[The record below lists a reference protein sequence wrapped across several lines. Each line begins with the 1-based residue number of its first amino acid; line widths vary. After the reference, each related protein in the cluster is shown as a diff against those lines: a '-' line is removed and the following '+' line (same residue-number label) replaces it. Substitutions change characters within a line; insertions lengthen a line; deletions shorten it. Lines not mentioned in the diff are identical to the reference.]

1 MKTKR
6 TMTIFIT
13 FLMLASSGLMGSCI
27 PINGE
32 KGNGNVVKQD
42 RKVSGFTSLEVSGAF
57 TVYLYQGNSESL
69 TIEADENLMEYIVTE
84 VKGDKLEIYTKNKS
98 IQKFTEMNI
107 YLTFEQLEMI
117 DISGAV
123 EITGED
129 MMKFDELSIDG
140 SGASEISL
148 KLEVGMFRADFS
160 GASEIELLGE
170 AKAAIFD
177 LSGASEI
184 DAYDFIIEHC
194 ELDVSGASDARIH
207 VTANLEIDVSGAASV
222 KYKGSP
228 KVSSDVSGAGSLRS
242 Y

>member
-6 TMTIFIT
+6 SMAIFIA
-13 FLMLASSGLMGSCI
+13 FLILGGSGLMGSCI
-27 PINGE
+27 PIAGE
-32 KGNGNVVKQD
+32 RGNGNVVKQE
-42 RKVSGFTSLEVSGAF
+42 RKVTGFTSLEVSGAF

-84 VKGDKLEIYTKNKS
+84 VKGDRLEIYTKNKS
-98 IQKFTEMNI
+98 IQKFTKMNI
-107 YLTFEQLEMI
+107 YLTFEELEMI

-123 EITGED
+123 NIIGED
-129 MMKFDELSIDG
+129 MMKFDELTIDG
-140 SGASEISL
+140 SGASEI
-148 KLEVGMFRADFS
+148 KLMLVVDVLRADFS
-160 GASEIELLGE
+160 GASEIELAGE
-170 AKAAIFD
+170 AKVAKFD
-177 LSGASEI
+177 LSGASDI